1 MYLHLLEWTIITISG
16 KFTCLNCLW
25 HPTAGSLSL
34 PSLEHHRLIQL
45 VGLSTAKAESNDVYA
60 CGDTSPKADDD
71 IYSGDELLN
80 TIYRLGHQPAA
91 TSAPLF
97 LALRFKFFHE
107 NFLEGYRESVLGQS
121 SFQTVLP
128 VKCFVQFP
136 FIWTYGICRG
146 EDLAGCSC

>member
-1 MYLHLLEWTIITISG
+1 
-16 KFTCLNCLW
+16 
-25 HPTAGSLSL
+25 
-34 PSLEHHRLIQL
+34 

-60 CGDTSPKADDD
+60 CGDTSPKAGDD
-71 IYSGDELLN
+71 IYSGDEWLN
-80 TIYRLGHQPAA
+80 TTYCLGYQPAA

-107 NFLEGYRESVLGQS
+107 NFLEDYRELVLGQS

-146 EDLAGCSC
+146 EDLAGCSCRRSIFIATVTVVMIMTVLAMIRRIYTNRLATSKL